1 VVFARLSAACPRTL
15 SRNRPRAQALDGI
28 AFLRIDADGTAL
40 ALVVSTPQE
49 RPGRNGNDD
58 MAIRDT
64 SSQDRVLAPSVDK
77 KRRAMLIGAVVVGF
91 LLIAWIAPSA
101 WRLFTAGRSV
111 SAARLQIA
119 TVERGPFVRDIAAE
133 GSVVAAVSPTLYAAA
148 PGAVVLKVHA
158 GDAVKKG
165 DVVAVIDSPELKNKL
180 AQEQSNADALN
191 VDYKRAQI
199 DSRKQKLE
207 LQKTLDN
214 AVIDAKSA
222 ETDLERN
229 QKAYKEGAVAQM
241 QVAHAQDALD
251 KAHVALKHAQQDI
264 GLNGDSLKFEV
275 QSKKLAYERQTLLV
289 ADLQRQVDEL
299 NVRSPVN
306 GQIGQLFVAPT
317 ATVAKD
323 AQLLSVI
330 DLSALEVEVKVP
342 ESFARDLAIGMNAQ
356 ISGNGKQWPG
366 TVGAIS
372 PEVVNGEVAARVRF
386 SGEQP
391 AQLRQNQRL
400 SVRIVLDQRD
410 DALTVARGSFVDES
424 GGAYAYVVRDGIAV
438 KTPVRLGVSSIDK
451 VEILDGLKAGERI
464 VISGTSNFNGAAR
477 VAISN

>member
-1 VVFARLSAACPRTL
+1 
-15 SRNRPRAQALDGI
+15 
-28 AFLRIDADGTAL
+28 
-40 ALVVSTPQE
+40 
-49 RPGRNGNDD
+49 
-58 MAIRDT
+58 MAIKDT
-64 SSQDRVLAPSVDK
+64 SSQDRAITPRVDG
-77 KRRAMLIGAVVVGF
+77 KRRAMQVGIAVVAVV
-91 LLIAWIAPSA
+91 LIAWIAPSA
-101 WRLFTAGRSV
+101 WRLFSAGRSV
-111 SAARLQIA
+111 SAARLQFA

-133 GSVVAAVSPTLYAAA
+133 GSVVAAVSPTLYATA

-158 GDAVKKG
+158 GDAVTKG
-165 DVVAVIDSPELKNKL
+165 EVVAVIDSPELTNKL

-199 DSRKQKLE
+199 DSRKQHLE

-222 ETDLERN
+222 QTDLERN
-229 QKAYKEGAVAQM
+229 QKAFAQGAVPQM

-251 KAHVALKHAQQDI
+251 KAHVALRHAQQDM
-264 GLNGDSLKFEV
+264 GLDNDSLHFNVE
-275 QSKKLAYERQTLLV
+275 SKKLAWERQVLFV
-289 ADLQRQVDEL
+289 KDLQRQVDDL

-306 GQIGQLFVAPT
+306 GQIGQLFIAPS

-323 AQLLSVI
+323 AKLLSVV

-342 ESFARDLAIGMNAQ
+342 ESFARDLAIGMAAQ
-356 ISGNGKQWPG
+356 ITGNGSQWAG

-386 SGEQP
+386 SGDEP
-391 AQLRQNQRL
+391 AHLRQNQRL
-400 SVRIVLDQRD
+400 SVRIVLDKRD

-424 GGAYAYVVRDGIAV
+424 GGRYAYVVRDGIAA

-451 VEILDGLKAGERI
+451 VEILDGLKVGDRV
-464 VISGTSNFNGAAR
+464 VISGTSNFNDAPR
-477 VAISN
+477 VAISQ